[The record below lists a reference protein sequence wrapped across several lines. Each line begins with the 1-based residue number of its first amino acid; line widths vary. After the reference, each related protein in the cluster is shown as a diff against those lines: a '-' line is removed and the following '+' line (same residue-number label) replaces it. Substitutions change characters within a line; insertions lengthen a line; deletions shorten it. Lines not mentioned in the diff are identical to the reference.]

1 MIRGRDEKAI
11 RAIIRFNYMLI
22 KARVLHLIPTVNEYS
37 LPCIVFIFAVLFHN
51 IKKLSLILVGPWIC
65 AGLLVVVG
73 SLAFYSHLRKSL
85 STLAKY
91 NQNTHRFLTIEK
103 GRKSEPI
110 VLSLKQF
117 SRAKNVVRVR
127 AERIPANQKRL
138 IYSLSMMVNLYSLYR
153 TWCSPNRQ
161 LQSRA
166 VFCSLEIKCSIESPW
181 GQHWRSG
188 NDHWR

>member
-1 MIRGRDEKAI
+1 MHCFYICCFISQHKKVIFNTRRSLNMC
-11 RAIIRFNYMLI
+11 RF
-22 KARVLHLIPTVNEYS
+22 VGGGGFVS
-37 LPCIVFIFAVLFHN
+37 FLFSFT
-51 IKKLSLILVGPWIC
+51 KKP
-65 AGLLVVVG
+65 
-73 SLAFYSHLRKSL
+73 F
-85 STLAKY
+85 TLAKY